1 MKHVKLF
8 EQFISEA
15 VDVEGLVKHLE
26 SELEWNGGKA
36 KHVTDESDIKWMF
49 DKGPKD
55 KKNHF
60 ISYYGMKG
68 SSIAKDIRDAV
79 KGFGC
84 KAVQVNREV
93 MDNDHAYHIEIKS

>member
-1 MKHVKLF
+1 
-8 EQFISEA
+8 
-15 VDVEGLVKHLE
+15 
-26 SELEWNGGKA
+26 
-36 KHVTDESDIKWMF
+36 
-49 DKGPKD
+49 
-55 KKNHF
+55 
-60 ISYYGMKG
+60 MKG